1 MLPMVAKP
9 WLFFQLSCYT
19 YPAMDSKEAE
29 RVGHLVDQFIGEL
42 GESDN
47 KILKNML
54 HNIIKLIKDG
64 RHDATDLRIIDR
76 SIYELRKTF
85 QVFYPY
91 RDARKV
97 CIFGSARTPE
107 DHPEFKL
114 AESFS
119 NLVTKA
125 GYMVITGAGGGIM
138 EAGNKGAEVG
148 KHFGVNI
155 DLPFEQS
162 PNPYIAHDSKLV
174 NYKYFFN
181 RKLTFIRE
189 SDAVVLCPGGYG
201 THDEGFEILTLLQN
215 GRSAPRPL
223 ILLCE
228 EDNPYWDDWIEYV
241 SEHLLKEGY
250 VSDYDM
256 HLFDRVHSATH
267 AVQIIESF
275 YSTYHSTR
283 YFGNLAVL
291 RLNNPLDTS
300 DISTLNHE
308 FSHIVTEGEIDYFEP
323 NTFNI
328 DEPYNEKYR
337 IVFQFNM
344 KQFGELTRLIRRVN
358 ELKGDN
364 ND

>member
-1 MLPMVAKP
+1 MVAKP

-29 RVGHLVDQFIGEL
+29 RVGQLVDQFIDDL

-47 KILKNML
+47 RVLKNL
-54 HNIIKLIKDG
+54 FHNAIKLVKDG
-64 RHDATDLRIIDR
+64 RYDTTDLKIIDR

-97 CIFGSARTPE
+97 CIFGSARTPR

-114 AESFS
+114 AEAFASQ
-119 NLVTKA
+119 VTKA
-125 GYMVITGAGGGIM
+125 GFMVITGAGGGIM

-201 THDEGFEILTLLQN
+201 THDEGFEILTLVQN
-215 GRSAPRPL
+215 GRSAPRPIL
-223 ILLCE
+223 LLCE
-228 EDNPYWDDWIEYV
+228 QDNPYWDDWIKYV
-241 SEHLLKEGY
+241 DGHLLNRGY

-256 HLFDRVHSATH
+256 HLFERVHSAQD
-267 AVQIIESF
+267 AVARIQLF

-291 RLNNPLDTS
+291 RLNGPLTPKDVV
-300 DISTLNHE
+300 TLNEE
-308 FSHIVTEGEIDYFEP
+308 FSHIITEGEIEYFEP
-323 NTFNI
+323 NEFNI
-328 DEPYNEKYR
+328 DDEYHDKHR

-344 KQFGELTRLIRRVN
+344 KQFGDLTRLIWRVN
-358 ELKGDN
+358 ELKGEN
-364 ND
+364 YA